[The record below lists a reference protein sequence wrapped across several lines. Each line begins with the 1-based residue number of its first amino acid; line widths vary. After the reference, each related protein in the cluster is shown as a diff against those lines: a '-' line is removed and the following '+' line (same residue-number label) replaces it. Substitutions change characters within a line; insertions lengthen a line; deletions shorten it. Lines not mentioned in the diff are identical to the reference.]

1 MADYGNDISTDT
13 SDSDNYTSCEVSIEG
28 SSDNIISD
36 TSWTN
41 IILAESIL
49 TPGLQTSIKFQS
61 YTDLLPIKNFDDVKG
76 LPISIYI
83 KKPSL
88 ADAPYYLPF
97 DKTIVQTLYR
107 LGGRSSTDAN
117 ATNNRKLIN
126 RTVEELTLHAC
137 DETLLNDA
145 ASLVSKM
152 WKCTTPS
159 AITDEVLR
167 SCAGAKNLNIEQCD
181 PARDFVAEN
190 KHPFGVVAQQ
200 ANAALAGGN
209 DPSFLHFMTYEKAE
223 SGQGTHHFRSLKTMT
238 QQAPIMKLK
247 YDQTGSSYTKP
258 DSIMNYYFPCDFDL
272 LSDILNGVGSNGA
285 DMNSLALFNPS
296 KGIFSLLGN
305 QATGCGIGGGA
316 YKIAQSNQG
325 SEKAE
330 YSCPDFV
337 STYLLKRQARMA
349 LLEKDKIALR
359 LTVAWNPIY
368 HVGKMI
374 NIELLNNTSGKESY
388 LRYGSG
394 DYLIVA
400 LVHNIKAGGY
410 STITID
416 CVSKTVGEG
425 QV

>member
-1 MADYGNDISTDT
+1 MAVADPNNIATDT
-13 SDSDNYTSCEVSIEG
+13 SDPDNYTSVAVSIEG
-28 SSDNIISD
+28 SDENIVSD
-36 TSWTN
+36 TSWTE

-49 TPGLQTSIKFQS
+49 VPGLQTSIRFES
-61 YTDLLPIKNFDDVKG
+61 FVDFLPIKNFDDVKG
-76 LPISIYI
+76 LPLRIFIE
-83 KKPSL
+83 KPSL
-88 ADAPYYLPF
+88 ADYGYTRS
-97 DKTIVQTLYR
+97 KTIVQTLYR
-107 LGGRSSTDAN
+107 LGGRSSTN
-117 ATNNRKLIN
+117 PNTQNNRKLIN

-145 ASLVSKM
+145 ATLVSKM

-159 AITDEVLR
+159 VIAEEVLK
-167 SCAGAKNLNIEQCD
+167 SCAGAKNLNIEPSD
-181 PARDFVAEN
+181 PAKDFVAEN
-190 KHPFGVVAQQ
+190 KHPFNVVSQQ
-200 ANAALAGGN
+200 TNAALAGGN
-209 DPSFLHFMTYEKAE
+209 DPSFLHFMTYEEAE

-238 QQAPIMKLK
+238 KQAPIIILK
-247 YDQTGSSYTKP
+247 YDQTGSSYTQP
-258 DSIMNYYFPCDFDL
+258 DAIMSYYFPCDFDL

-349 LLEKDKIALR
+349 MLEKDKIALR

-368 HVGKMI
+368 YVGKMI
-374 NIELLNNTSGKESY
+374 NILLQTNDDQRIP
-388 LRYGSG
+388 RYGSG

-400 LVHNIKAGGY
+400 LVHNIKSGGY
-410 STITID
+410 STITMD
-416 CVSKTVGEG
+416 CVSRTVGEG